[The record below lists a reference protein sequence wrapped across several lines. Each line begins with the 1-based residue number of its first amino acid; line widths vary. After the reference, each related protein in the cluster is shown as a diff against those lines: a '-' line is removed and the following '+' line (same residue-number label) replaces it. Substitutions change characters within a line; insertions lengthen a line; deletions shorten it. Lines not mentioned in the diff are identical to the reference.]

1 MADMD
6 LPRVARTT
14 TLTLLTDWPLSKPN
28 RDLSGDQ
35 KAATIG
41 GVRRHV
47 MSSANRKA
55 VWRRVMVPG
64 SLLWLAKSDADF
76 AGTYSMS
83 TRTKYVAE
91 RVVAPTLLADRE
103 VREHLTAMGFVD
115 DAQCQLIAEHVG
127 EALFRVMQKA
137 EERPSVIRESGER
150 PGIAES
156 DGGEQATNSK
166 EKPGETLMPGG
177 LLKPDS
183 REKAIAAYGPHE
195 IELICDAVRDTILKS
210 RDPKKLAK
218 GELTKALESLLSRDD
233 ATKALWNLSRA
244 KRLGIDGALFGT
256 MVTQH
261 DYRVAAPSAV
271 QVSHS
276 ITVHRAFDFET
287 LEIAKDDLEDGPQ
300 AAIML
305 DASYASG
312 LYATAVTIDHCQL
325 LENVMAPEIRDGNG
339 KWVER
344 IRWKRWGEAQDGH
357 RDLAAKLA
365 RALAISILYASDHA
379 MKTQTNARVY
389 PSYVLAETSAK
400 GGINLL
406 GAFSEPVNERRTNS
420 ILSKAIQ
427 ALRAYSTSFDAG
439 YGMAERRAEF
449 TPSPLAQPDAPDG
462 WSAEE
467 VTTAKALADWVEQRV
482 LETRLT

>member
-1 MADMD
+1 MV
-6 LPRVARTT
+6 L
-14 TLTLLTDWPLSKPN
+14 
-28 RDLSGDQ
+28 RDEIL
-35 KAATIG
+35 A
-41 GVRRHV
+41 
-47 MSSANRKA
+47 
-55 VWRRVMVPG
+55 
-64 SLLWLAKSDADF
+64 AKSQ
-76 AGTYSMS
+76 
-83 TRTKYVAE
+83 AE
-91 RVVAPTLLADRE
+91 L
-103 VREHLTAMGFVD
+103 
-115 DAQCQLIAEHVG
+115 
-127 EALFRVMQKA
+127 
-137 EERPSVIRESGER
+137 
-150 PGIAES
+150 
-156 DGGEQATNSK
+156 NSK
-166 EKPGETLMPGG
+166 KLNTKLQG
-177 LLKPDS
+177 LLRND
-183 REKAIAAYGPHE
+183 E
-195 IELICDAVRDTILKS
+195 
-210 RDPKKLAK
+210 KLA
-218 GELTKALESLLSRDD
+218 ALWGLSR
-233 ATKALWNLSRA
+233 LE
-244 KRLGIDGALFGT
+244 RLGIDGALFGT

-344 IRWKRWGEAQDGH
+344 IRWKRWGEAQYGH

-365 RALAISILYASDHA
+365 RALVISILYASDHA

-449 TPSPLAQPDAPDG
+449 TPSPLAQPNAPDG
-462 WSAEE
+462 WSVEE
-467 VTTAKALADWVEQRV
+467 VTTAEALADWVEQRV